1 MIDDRE
7 ISMRECDTVIK
18 SLASAGVDVERVA
31 DLRTRSSGS
40 HTALPIL
47 WSALREA
54 TSSGAACELI
64 WAIAGQID
72 NPGDVRSL
80 IAYARP
86 LRGISFDL
94 YTQLRKSPYLRGVGF
109 QGRPPTPAE
118 LSAAKHAVEHG
129 WYRSYERPSN
139 RGSVR
144 VSDPT
149 FPDCEMLA
157 IDAESHVVGMGLG
170 NALRIHA
177 CPALFEDVATLLHNT
192 GLGFGRALL
201 PDVLHR
207 CDRKRAPEHL
217 VAVLNDP
224 DIGLDAIE
232 PLGKAR
238 YEPARQYIERFLD
251 HPIERARRDAR
262 VALKRLDQASGTQTA
277 ARTPFE
283 EVLPQSERDLGAK
296 LVAADGEE
304 PQDIKGKISAFVIG
318 SLAEDER
325 GWTRDH
331 CYATSIELDEL
342 ESTLRRLGRAF
353 KGDFSGRR
361 AKSLREEIIHADH
374 ETWNA
379 YKLSANVGGTAEEI
393 WFHYYLDDPTT
404 GDLTFWGPRAFIDR
418 LRQLLERK

>member
-1 MIDDRE
+1 
-7 ISMRECDTVIK
+7 MRECDTVIK

-54 TSSGAACELI
+54 TSSGAACELM

-80 IAYARP
+80 ISYTRP

-94 YTQLRKSPYLRGVGF
+94 YTQLRKFPYLRGVGF
-109 QGRPPTPAE
+109 QGRPPIPSE

-129 WYRSYERPSN
+129 WYRSYERPGN

-177 CPALFEDVATLLHNT
+177 CPELFEDVATLLHNT

-232 PLGKAR
+232 PLGKAH

-251 HPIERARRDAR
+251 HPIERARRDAK
-262 VALKRLDQASGTQTA
+262 VALERLDHAGGSRTA
-277 ARTPFE
+277 ARAPFE
-283 EVLPQSERDLGAK
+283 EVLPASERALGAK
-296 LVAADGEE
+296 LTAAEGEE
-304 PQDIKGKISAFVIG
+304 PQDIKGKVSAFVIG

-325 GWTRDH
+325 GWARDH
-331 CYATSIELDEL
+331 CFATSVELDEL
-342 ESTLRRLGRAF
+342 EPMMRKLGRAF
-353 KGDFSGRR
+353 KGDFAGRR
-361 AKSLREEIIHADH
+361 GKALREEMVQAEH
-374 ETWNA
+374 EDWKA
-379 YKLSANVGGTAEEI
+379 YKLRACVGGPDEEI
-393 WFHYYLDDPTT
+393 WFHYYLHDPTT
-404 GDLTFWGPRAFIDR
+404 VGLTFWGPSAFIER
-418 LRQLLERK
+418 LGQLIDSA